1 MLNHDATDSYFLEW
15 QMQINTK
22 TYLIFIFIN
31 DSLSLKLIFLIFL
44 TPETILQ
51 LLNFL
56 IVSYFQMLSRI
67 ITRNLSIVQRSIL
80 AVGCGVQ
87 AVLDPYRYDCVA
99 YSAEASTPPCQ
110 PRPPA
115 RHPPTCCER
124 NPATTLVL
132 LLQVGGMA
140 CSSSS
145 RRPIRGHA
153 RRRSWSGRTTS
164 CVQATSATASTT
176 CSRSASTRLRPS
188 SAASASWS
196 C

>member
-1 MLNHDATDSYFLEW
+1 MSNHVAMGSYFLEW

-51 LLNFL
+51 LLKFL
-56 IVSYFQMLSRI
+56 IVSYFQMLSRV

-110 PRPPA
+110 LTSLADRISRTDEGKRVLNEKPNIHSNDIDLDYLASLGELAPPL
-115 RHPPTCCER
+115 
-124 NPATTLVL
+124 LVYL
-132 LLQVGGMA
+132 F
-140 CSSSS
+140 
-145 RRPIRGHA
+145 IY
-153 RRRSWSGRTTS
+153 
-164 CVQATSATASTT
+164 
-176 CSRSASTRLRPS
+176 
-188 SAASASWS
+188 
-196 C
+196 